1 MEPLNI
7 FTDETLTKDVF
18 IDNITAVGSAFGGT
32 VEGEAVFINSRIV
45 SALKL
50 KHGDC
55 VKAFVLPNY
64 EDKRDRV
71 RWRAIRVEVQGSMSD
86 GKGIPDPSIDSLAD
100 TMTKTLGLVPRDEQI
115 VNLLDEHGPLRTSTL
130 SRLLGIDSGEVGT
143 LCHGLYAQGRIALAD
158 IYSSPGNKRAS
169 HRVWAININDFDV
182 DPFEEDDDR
191 STE

>member
-1 MEPLNI
+1 MESQNI

-18 IDNITAVGSAFGGT
+18 IDNITMVGSAFGAT

-55 VKAFVLPNY
+55 VRAFVLPNY

-71 RWRAIRVEVQGSMSD
+71 RWRAIRVEVQGSTTEEQ
-86 GKGIPDPSIDSLAD
+86 D
-100 TMTKTLGLVPRDEQI
+100 TAVVTSGSSSVPKDQLI
-115 VNLLDEHGPLRTSTL
+115 ISLLDEHGPLRTSTL
-130 SRLLGIDSGEVGT
+130 ARLLDIDSGEAGT
-143 LCHGLYAQGRIALAD
+143 LCHGLYAQGKIALAD

-169 HRVWAININDFDV
+169 HRVWAMDINDFDV
-182 DPFEEDDDR
+182 DPFDQED
-191 STE
+191 